1 MTFAPNF
8 ITKIITTA
16 LILPIGFG
24 GVAPANAADICQDI
38 AGGRACVTAF
48 REYDII
54 EANIPIMGGSET
66 LRITCDGG
74 WAYQSKGDWT
84 KATADTFAESYCE
97 GRGMC
102 AHS

>member
-8 ITKIITTA
+8 VTKIVTTLA
-16 LILPIGFG
+16 ILPIFATP
-24 GVAPANAADICQDI
+24 APVNAADLCQDI
-38 AGGRACVTAF
+38 AGGRACVTGF

-66 LRITCDGG
+66 LQITCDGG
-74 WAYQSKGDWT
+74 WEYQSKGDWT

-97 GRGMC
+97 GRGWY